1 MHEICKHLAIDI
13 AVSVCGPRAD
23 SLVQWVKLTERPTV
37 AQYSY
42 KELPNHFRGCG
53 YKELLWEVI
62 SLSSLEMFKQRL
74 DQYFLG
80 VHMWEFL
87 YMEESWSNHL

>member
-13 AVSVCGPRAD
+13 AVSVRGPGAD

-42 KELPNHFRGCG
+42 KELPNHSRGCG
-53 YKELLWEVI
+53 YK
-62 SLSSLEMFKQRL
+62 
-74 DQYFLG
+74 
-80 VHMWEFL
+80 
-87 YMEESWSNHL
+87 